1 MKKLIT
7 LSLIT
12 IAFLSLT
19 GCGQKGPLELETPE
33 PEVAPVQEEELSPTN

>member
-7 LSLIT
+7 FSLVMIALLT
-12 IAFLSLT
+12 IA

-33 PEVAPVQEEELSPTN
+33 PEVAPVQEQELSPTN